1 MVLARE
7 LFILS
12 LALTMEATRLTLRE
26 LICMNRMEKML
37 ILKANAQRRTR
48 VRLSLKIAVALIL
61 VLGLPPAAGAQE
73 IPLSLEEAV
82 AQALE
87 RNPSALAAREAEN
100 ASQALHS
107 QAVSRFFPRVDYYE
121 SFNRSNNPVFV
132 FGSLLNQGRF
142 TEENFQLDSLNNP
155 DPLNNFRSQFMLQQ
169 PIFLGGR
176 NYLGRDGARI
186 GVDMAAEGKK
196 LADMHVIFET
206 LRTYFGVQVS
216 ERNLEVIEKAVAA
229 SQEDLKRAQSLY
241 DAGMVTE
248 VDLLSIRVH
257 LGALREEQIRAEND
271 FKVMSAELSQTL
283 GLPLESEFAL
293 LTPLEHHPR
302 EVEGPVLD
310 ELFLTALESQPA
322 MRMKDLEVESF
333 RLERKKANSMFL
345 PTVAFNAGWE
355 SNRPRFTGGGD
366 SNWLVGVTLHVNLF
380 QSLGKFY
387 GSKAAAAAL
396 RKAEA
401 EKKKAD
407 DATRL
412 EIRRAYLDR
421 EAAAER
427 LEVAQD
433 SVSQARESHRIT
445 EARYEG
451 GLANVTELLRSQNA
465 MLKAEAQYL
474 GAIYGGRLAE
484 ARLELAVGTLHKE
497 SGAVKP

>member
-1 MVLARE
+1 VVGLAVCLSIVLPR
-7 LFILS
+7 S
-12 LALTMEATRLTLRE
+12 TEAE
-26 LICMNRMEKML
+26 E
-37 ILKANAQRRTR
+37 
-48 VRLSLKIAVALIL
+48 V
-61 VLGLPPAAGAQE
+61 
-73 IPLSLEEAV
+73 PLSLEEAV
-82 AQALE
+82 VRALE
-87 RNPSALAAREAEN
+87 FNPSAQAALEAEN
-100 ASQALHS
+100 ASKALHS
-107 QAVSRFFPRVDYYE
+107 QAVSRFFPRVDYIE
-121 SFNRSNNPVFV
+121 SYNRSDNPVFV

-142 TEENFQLDSLNNP
+142 TEENFDIDRLNNP
-155 DPLNNFRSQFMLQQ
+155 DPVSNFRSQFVLQQ
-169 PIFLGGR
+169 PIFVGGR
-176 NYLGRDGARI
+176 NYLGREGARI

-196 LADMHVIFET
+196 MADMHVIFET

-216 ERNLEVIEKAVAA
+216 ERNFEVISEALETA
-229 SQEDLKRAQSLY
+229 QEDLNRAQALY

-257 LGALREEQIRAEND
+257 LGALREQQIRAEND
-271 FKVMSAELSQTL
+271 LKVMSAELSQTL
-283 GLPLESEFAL
+283 GLPLDSDFTL
-293 LTPLEHHPR
+293 LTPLEYQER
-302 EVEGPVLD
+302 EVEGLVLE
-310 ELFLTALESQPA
+310 ELFVEAIENQPS
-322 MRMKDLEVESF
+322 MKMKELEVESF

-355 SNRPRFTGGGD
+355 SNRPRFTGGGQ

-387 GSKAAAAAL
+387 GSKAAAAGL

-407 DATRL
+407 DAIRL

-421 EAAAER
+421 EAAAESV
-427 LEVAQD
+427 EVARQA
-433 SVSQARESHRIT
+433 VSQARESHRIT

-465 MLKAEAQYL
+465 LLQAEAQYL
-474 GAIYGGRLAE
+474 GSIYGGRLAE